1 MESAD
6 CMGLT
11 NLIGFAGVFASAGVI
26 FSLLELSGMMLR
38 TVLKALFYDYRNCCA
53 YILEYTKWPW
63 CQSLVSVW

>member
-1 MESAD
+1 VESAD
-6 CMGLT
+6 CMGLA
-11 NLIGFAGVFASAGVI
+11 NLIGSAGVI

-38 TVLKALFYDYRNCCA
+38 TVVKALFYDYRNCCA